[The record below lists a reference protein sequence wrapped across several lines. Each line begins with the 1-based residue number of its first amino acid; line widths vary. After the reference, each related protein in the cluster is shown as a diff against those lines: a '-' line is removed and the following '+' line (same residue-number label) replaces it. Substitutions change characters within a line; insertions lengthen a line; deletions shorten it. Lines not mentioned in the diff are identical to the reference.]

1 MFNIDYIRRLIWIY
15 SSRMN
20 NRIIE
25 NDRIDEE
32 YKDWKIIKS
41 LQESS
46 KEYEL
51 LLI

>member
-1 MFNIDYIRRLIWIY
+1 
-15 SSRMN
+15 MN

-32 YKDWKIIKS
+32 YKDWKIIKKFTR
-41 LQESS
+41 LSS